1 MATEVSVRPVAG
13 PGGDADG
20 LKLVTFSQVRSS
32 VIPGQDRQRAEDSD
46 LLHLA
51 STWEE
56 SDEKFRILF
65 EYAPDA
71 YYLCDLTGRFLDGN
85 KAAEKI
91 AGIKREEAIGKTFLK
106 LNFLPRRQIPAA
118 TRILVKSAVGKPTG
132 PNEFT
137 LRRKDGATIP
147 VEIRTYPIRVR
158 GQVLILGIA
167 RDITERKRAEKRL
180 QESEMK
186 YRQLHQC
193 SRDGCVATDLEG
205 RIQESNEAYREML
218 GYTEQEIKQLTYTD
232 LTPQKWHAVEAE
244 IVEAQV
250 FTRGYSSLFE
260 KEYIRKDG
268 TIFPIELR
276 VYLKK
281 DLAGKP
287 VGMWAIVRDITKR
300 RKAEEELRQ
309 SDERFRAM
317 TNSAQD
323 AILMMDPQ
331 GRVTFYNKTAQAM
344 FGWTAAE
351 VLGENLHTLIAPKKY
366 HEAYHKGLAHF
377 SHSGTGPAVGKT
389 LELTALRKDGT
400 EFPIEISLAG
410 VELNDQ
416 WHAIGIVR
424 DITERKQAEEAILKE
439 KAFCDSV
446 INFLPGVFYMFD
458 ETGRFVWW
466 NKHLEEVSECSAEEV
481 SNRNALEMFAPAD
494 RDLVAERIANVFS
507 GGSGAVEANVVS
519 KSGRVTPYFMTGVRI
534 ERDGRPLLL
543 GYGIDV
549 TERKQAQE
557 ELLREKAF
565 ADSVINSVPGI
576 FYMLDEAGQYVWW
589 NRNFEQV
596 LGYSAT
602 EIPRVHPLHL
612 FGDADREMVRERIA
626 QVFAE
631 GKATAEAHLVCK
643 SGRTIPYLLTGN
655 RVERKGKAHL
665 VGMGLDITERYHA
678 RMALEKLNAELE
690 ASIHELERSN
700 NELRDFAHITAHDL
714 KAPLRGIGTLAEW
727 LDKDCG
733 DEIAP
738 ESRENLQLLRQRVKR
753 MECLINGI
761 LRYSEIGHGDQPLE
775 VLDAGA
781 VVAEAI
787 EQVAASDH
795 IKIDVDGVLP
805 SVWAERTR
813 LTQVFQNL
821 ISNAAKYGDKVQ
833 GEIHIGARDRGD
845 AWEFYVADNGPGIES
860 KHFERIFRMFQSLS
874 PSEHSD
880 STGLGLAVVK
890 KIVEMYGGQIRVE
903 SEPGRGSTFLFT
915 LPKHESVQVDS
926 PLTATEK

>member
-1 MATEVSVRPVAG
+1 MTQASHTMQDISNHMCDWSTAVLSGVVEALPVPLVLLTVDGRIRYVNKAFVQRLGIESEHYLHKKFPRRWLAHPHVGLAQLKELLHGLGASEGHPTPVSLFLRSSDGSEMAAEVSARPVPG
-13 PGGDADG
+13 PGGDSDG
-20 LKLVTFSQVRSS
+20 LVLMTFSHVRPSAM
-32 VIPGQDRQRAEDSD
+32 PGQDHRTGKNMD

-51 STWEE
+51 SEWEE

-71 YYLCDLTGRFLDGN
+71 YYLCDLNGRFLDGN
-85 KAAEKI
+85 KAAEEI
-91 AGIKREEAIGKTFLK
+91 AGINREEAIGKTFLK
-106 LNFLPRRQIPAA
+106 LNLLSKRQIPAA
-118 TRILVKSAVGKPTG
+118 TRILVRSAVGQPTG
-132 PNEFT
+132 PGEFT
-137 LRRKDGATIP
+137 LRRKDGSTIP

-205 RIQESNEAYREML
+205 RIQESNEAYREIL
-218 GYTEQEIKQLTYTD
+218 GYTEQEIKQLTYED
-232 LTPQKWHAVEAE
+232 LTPEKWHAMEAE
-244 IVEAQV
+244 IVETQV
-250 FTRGYSSLFE
+250 FSRGYSSLFE

-268 TIFPIELR
+268 TVFPIELR

-281 DLAGKP
+281 DLDGKP

-323 AILMMDPQ
+323 AILMMDSQ

-351 VLGENLHTLIAPKKY
+351 VLGGDLHTLIAPKKY

-377 SHSGTGPAVGKT
+377 RHSGTGPAIGKT

-410 VELNDQ
+410 VQLNDE

-424 DITERKQAEEAILKE
+424 DITERKQAEEAILRE
-439 KAFCDSV
+439 KAFCDLLV
-446 INFLPGVFYMFD
+446 NFLPGVFYMFD

-466 NKHLEEVSECSAEEV
+466 NKNLEEVSEYSAEEV
-481 SNRNALEMFAPAD
+481 SNVCALEMFAPAD

-507 GGSGAVEANVVS
+507 GGNSAVEANVVS
-519 KSGRVTPYFMTGVRI
+519 KSGRMTPYFMTGVRI
-534 ERDGRPLLL
+534 ERDGRSLLL
-543 GYGIDV
+543 GYGID
-549 TERKQAQE
+549 
-557 ELLREKAF
+557 
-565 ADSVINSVPGI
+565 
-576 FYMLDEAGQYVWW
+576 
-589 NRNFEQV
+589 
-596 LGYSAT
+596 
-602 EIPRVHPLHL
+602 
-612 FGDADREMVRERIA
+612 
-626 QVFAE
+626 
-631 GKATAEAHLVCK
+631 
-643 SGRTIPYLLTGN
+643 
-655 RVERKGKAHL
+655 
-665 VGMGLDITERYHA
+665 ITERRQA
-678 RMALEKLNAELE
+678 QLIQEKLNAELE
-690 ASIHELERSN
+690 ASVQELERSN
-700 NELRDFAHITAHDL
+700 GELRDFAHITAHDL

-733 DEIAP
+733 DQIAS

-775 VLDAGA
+775 VLDTGA
-781 VVAEAI
+781 VVAEVI
-787 EQVAASDH
+787 EQIAAPDH
-795 IKIDVDGVLP
+795 IEICVDSDLP
-805 SVWAERTR
+805 PVRAERTR

-821 ISNAAKYGDKVQ
+821 ISNAAKYGDKAH
-833 GEIHIGARDRGD
+833 GEIHVGVRDKAE

-860 KHFERIFRMFQSLS
+860 KHFQRIFRMFQSLS

-903 SEPGRGSTFLFT
+903 SEPGRGSTFFFT

-926 PLTATEK
+926 PLPATEKRMGRRN